1 GALSVNTP
9 VGSTARGRPSRHR
22 AVGTSLGA
30 GSSCRQASS
39 ARKRR
44 TSFGASMPSRLRLPV
59 TSNTVTVMP
68 SPITTF
74 SPACL
79 VRTNMALL
87 HEAGT
92 QSTVAARGVG
102 DQEQRGES
110 SPGKPPCR
118 LARGEPPGVETQADK
133 LGLAGRQPEDGG
145 HPVVEQV
152 VLAP

>member
-1 GALSVNTP
+1 
-9 VGSTARGRPSRHR
+9 
-22 AVGTSLGA
+22 GA

-39 ARKRR
+39 ARKMR
-44 TSFGASMPSRLRLPV
+44 TSSGASMPTRIRLPV
-59 TSNTVTVMP
+59 TSNTVTVMQ

-74 SPACL
+74 SPAFL

-92 QSTVAARGVG
+92 QSTVAVPGVG

-118 LARGEPPGVETQADK
+118 LARGEPPGVETEADK
-133 LGLAGRQPEDGG
+133 TGLPARQPEDGG
-145 HPVVEQV
+145 HPVIEQV